1 MNDIIT
7 LEQNIKD
14 VYEIKLKQLYS
25 DLKSKCQSSKYLSFN
40 WKNRQIWD
48 RMNCEDGTYKFDIDS
63 ILNQHVKCYEEK
75 Y

>member
-25 DLKSKCQSSKYLSFN
+25 DLKSKCQSSKYFLSIG
-40 WKNRQIWD
+40 KID
-48 RMNCEDGTYKFDIDS
+48 RFGIEDGTYKFDIDS